1 MYSTTKYIGGHG
13 TSIGGV
19 VIDGGNFPWDQHKD
33 RQPLLNTP
41 DPSYHGAVWAKP
53 RNRSGRSPTS
63 CACAWFCCAISARR

>member
-33 RQPLLNTP
+33 APAAAE
-41 DPSYHGAVWAKP
+41 HA
-53 RNRSGRSPTS
+53 
-63 CACAWFCCAISARR
+63 